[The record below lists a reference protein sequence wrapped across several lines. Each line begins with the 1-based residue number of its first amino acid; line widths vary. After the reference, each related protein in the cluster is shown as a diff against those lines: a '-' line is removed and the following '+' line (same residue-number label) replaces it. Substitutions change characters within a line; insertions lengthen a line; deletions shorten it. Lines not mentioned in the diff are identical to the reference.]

1 MARRASPEFDLQ
13 KAVVEHLMLRRARG
27 CCWFAVP
34 NGEKRSPIT
43 GSRLKAMGTRAGV
56 SDLIILVCGRA
67 YALELKA
74 GKGATSLAQDLWG
87 DEWVSAGGSYHVGRD
102 LDDVLSYLAR
112 IGAIV

>member
-43 GSRLKAMGTRAGV
+43 GAKLKAMGVRPGV
-56 SDLIILVCGRA
+56 SDLIILVNRRP

-74 GKGATSLAQDLWG
+74 GRGAPSLAQDLWG